1 MLWIWSLIFKE
12 EKALSLFLKVGKAQ
26 HFDEPFF
33 LNWFSLVE
41 HMLLNQTNLSSKWPY
56 VTDTNW
62 CFVFCVLVVT
72 MRRFV
77 LHDGSFY
84 CEICQSLWKCQPVA
98 KKLEFESSTLKQF
111 VLFLSQ
117 RSVTWAL
124 PLPVWAGVRWKT
136 CPHLCEI
143 HLSPVTAGSS
153 KRL

>member
-1 MLWIWSLIFKE
+1 MLWIWSLIFNE

-26 HFDEPFF
+26 NFDESFF
-33 LNWFSLVE
+33 FNWFSLVE

-98 KKLEFESSTLKQF
+98 KKLEFESSTLKNSLCYFCHSVQLHELC
-111 VLFLSQ
+111 LFLCEQ
-117 RSVTWAL
+117 VCAGKRALISVKST
-124 PLPVWAGVRWKT
+124 
-136 CPHLCEI
+136 
-143 HLSPVTAGSS
+143 
-153 KRL
+153 